1 MRIFACGY
9 RSIRACSMHRRTALW
24 ALALAALLAGCV
36 NAPNGAEAIPSSPP
50 PEKEIAVP
58 MVVEVP
64 APEDMRQLTELV
76 IYAQRVAHMSADE
89 QKREYTTANQ
99 AYTRDKSAYARVRL
113 GLLLSLPG
121 VAVQDDA
128 RAVALLEPYANS
140 SQGNAQNH
148 GVLRQFAALL
158 HADLIERMRSQRRA
172 DQLKDQLEALR
183 AVERSIID
191 RGLESQPRKP

>member
-1 MRIFACGY
+1 
-9 RSIRACSMHRRTALW
+9 MHRRIALW
-24 ALALAALLAGCV
+24 GLGLTFLLAGCV
-36 NAPNGAEAIPSSPP
+36 HAPSDANDAPSPP

-64 APEDMRQLTELV
+64 APEDMRRLTELV
-76 IYAQRVAHMSADE
+76 AYAQRVAHMSADE
-89 QKREYTTANQ
+89 QKREYTAANQ
-99 AYTRDKSAYARVRL
+99 AYGRDKTVYARVRL

-121 VAVQDDA
+121 TAMQDDV
-128 RAVALLEPYANS
+128 RAAALLEPYANS
-140 SQGNAQNH
+140 SQGNGNAQNN
-148 GVLRQFAALL
+148 GGLRPFAALL
-158 HADLIERMRSQRRA
+158 HANLIERIRTQRRA

>member
-1 MRIFACGY
+1 
-9 RSIRACSMHRRTALW
+9 MHRRTALW
-24 ALALAALLAGCV
+24 ALGVAALLAGCV
-36 NAPNGAEAIPSSPP
+36 NAPKGAEATQPPP
-50 PEKEIAVP
+50 PEKEIAIP

-64 APEDMRQLTELV
+64 APEDMRQLSELV

-99 AYTRDKSAYARVRL
+99 AYTRDKSVFARVRL

-128 RAVALLEPYANS
+128 RAAALLEPYASS

-158 HADLIERMRSQRRA
+158 HANLIERMRSQRRA

>member
-36 NAPNGAEAIPSSPP
+36 NAPNGAEAIHSSPP